1 MKPISFIIPSRNN
14 LRYLKQAYES
24 IRKNSSVE
32 HEICIADD
40 ASTDGTL
47 EQVLVWMKRDKNIK
61 LHVNKGP
68 ERLGHTILYDTL
80 INEYATHDVVMIFHA
95 DMYLCPHAD
104 EMIDKIIE
112 SARLT
117 GSSMNR
123 QPWHFIVVQNRDT
136 LRDIGELVT
145 SGPYNAQAAFA
156 VVVAIEKSSP
166 FGVSDASRAIQSM
179 MLTAWS
185 EGIGSNWTGWVGM
198 TNIATLLSIPNSLD
212 VIAVVPFGYPKKNP
226 YKRNKE

>member
-1 MKPISFIIPSRNN
+1 MNV
-14 LRYLKQAYES
+14 YEA
-24 IRKNSSVE
+24 V
-32 HEICIADD
+32 
-40 ASTDGTL
+40 TT
-47 EQVLVWMKRDKNIK
+47 VLAVREFRE
-61 LHVNKGP
+61 GP
-68 ERLGHTILYDTL
+68 
-80 INEYATHDVVMIFHA
+80 V
-95 DMYLCPHAD
+95 AD

-123 QPWHFIVVQNRDT
+123 QPWHFVVVQNRDT
-136 LRDIGELVT
+136 LRNIGNLVT
-145 SGPYNAQAAFA
+145 SGPYNAHAAFA

-198 TNIATLLSIPNSLD
+198 TKIANLLGIPNSLD
-212 VIAVVPFGYPKKNP
+212 VIAVVPFGYPKKIRTKGIKTRKP
-226 YKRNKE
+226 IKEIAHSEQFGSPLY